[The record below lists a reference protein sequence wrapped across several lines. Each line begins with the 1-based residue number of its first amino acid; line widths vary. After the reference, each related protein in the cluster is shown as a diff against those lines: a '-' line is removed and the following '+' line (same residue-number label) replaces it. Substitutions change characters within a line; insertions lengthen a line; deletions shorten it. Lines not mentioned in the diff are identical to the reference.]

1 MKTQEHKRD
10 KRVGD
15 QHTSELGVTL
25 ELLLDNVEEDIPTL
39 LDHLGIAMKRELKRL
54 SHFDS
59 REDTVKV
66 DKVRVITA
74 FLTAYCHELGALQ
87 TRVEQAHD
95 KFISGLL
102 KDGMNPIAP
111 ETWARSNTR

>member
-1 MKTQEHKRD
+1 
-10 KRVGD
+10 
-15 QHTSELGVTL
+15 
-25 ELLLDNVEEDIPTL
+25 
-39 LDHLGIAMKRELKRL
+39 MKRELKRL
-54 SHFDS
+54 RHFAS
-59 REDTVKV
+59 GEDTVKV

-111 ETWARSNTR
+111 ETWSRSNTR